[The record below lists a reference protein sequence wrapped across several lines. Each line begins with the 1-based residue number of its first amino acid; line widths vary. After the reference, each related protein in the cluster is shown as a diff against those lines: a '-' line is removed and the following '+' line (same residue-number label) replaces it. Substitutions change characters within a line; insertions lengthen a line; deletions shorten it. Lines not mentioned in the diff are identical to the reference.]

1 MSAVNYVNDHYQ
13 QEPSQTENYL
23 PLKSLRMEAC
33 TVFFQ
38 LKEEG
43 DYLVLLTDFE
53 IDTGESSQNIKGHKR
68 RGAKAKA
75 RSSGSLSILIKF
87 FCMILFD
94 IMLCEHLASLFLN
107 QVNFF
112 FY

>member
-1 MSAVNYVNDHYQ
+1 
-13 QEPSQTENYL
+13 
-23 PLKSLRMEAC
+23 MEAC

-112 FY
+112 FIRRTTRCTSDTHQKLEQYGRVHFTALCRL